1 MSMEAHFKKLLA
13 YEHELIQQSHAKD
26 IEKKRKA
33 IALKASFSKED
44 HKKDSSD
51 DEDVENLNLIVKKFG
66 KFLKRA
72 HQAELSVYLKKHIV
86 VKKGKKD
93 GKPKKSYIA
102 WENNAS
108 ISSNSSS
115 EEEIANVC
123 LMDDSTDDSSTIE
136 EIEVDSEFEEVKE
149 AFNEMNE
156 EAQKPIVLTISL
168 EAI

>member
-1 MSMEAHFKKLLA
+1 MN
-13 YEHELIQQSHAKD
+13 
-26 IEKKRKA
+26 
-33 IALKASFSKED
+33 
-44 HKKDSSD
+44 
-51 DEDVENLNLIVKKFG
+51 V
-66 KFLKRA
+66 RA